1 MTAERQEKVCDI
13 IRNMGYN
20 KSLQGIR
27 PRCLE
32 GRIVSDADM
41 LDAIGAMG
49 TIRCLAYALARC
61 DTPIFDKDIWPEV
74 NLTAQEYRTPNRKSD
89 NFINHFFEKLLKLK
103 DMMMTESG
111 RKEAE
116 IRHQFMVGFL
126 QEFFREQGCEE
137 WIAYLERYGMNNS
150 AA

>member
-1 MTAERQEKVCDI
+1 MAAAKVTAERQEKVCDI

-74 NLTAQEYRTPNRKSD
+74 NLTAQEYRMPNRKSD
-89 NFINHFFEKLLKLK
+89 NFINHFLK
-103 DMMMTESG
+103 S
-111 RKEAE
+111 
-116 IRHQFMVGFL
+116 F
-126 QEFFREQGCEE
+126 
-137 WIAYLERYGMNNS
+137 
-150 AA
+150 

>member
-61 DTPIFDKDIWPEV
+61 DTPIFDKDTWPEV
-74 NLTAQEYRTPNRKSD
+74 NLTAPRIQNAQPK
-89 NFINHFFEKLLKLK
+89 I
-103 DMMMTESG
+103 G
-111 RKEAE
+111 
-116 IRHQFMVGFL
+116 QF
-126 QEFFREQGCEE
+126 
-137 WIAYLERYGMNNS
+137 Y
-150 AA
+150 